1 MGEETT
7 ITDAQI
13 LASILYSIKQM
24 IGVPV
29 ESTDYDTDLIIH
41 INSVFST
48 MTQLGIGPKS
58 GFAITGPND
67 LWTDFIADD
76 KKIAM
81 YKSYMFMKVKLI
93 FDSTTLSGSVIEAY
107 NKLISEFEWRAH
119 IEGDSDE

>member
-1 MGEETT
+1 MGEETI

-29 ESTDYDTDLIIH
+29 ESTDFDTDLIIH
-41 INSVFST
+41 INAAFSIL
-48 MTQLGIGPKS
+48 TQLGVGPKA
-58 GFAITGPND
+58 GFKITGSNE

-76 KKIAM
+76 TKIGM
-81 YKSYMFMKVKLI
+81 YKDYIYMKVKLV
-93 FDSTTLSGSVIEAY
+93 FDSSTLSGSVIDSYKE
-107 NKLISEFEWRAH
+107 LIREYEWRAH

>member
-58 GFAITGPND
+58 GFAITGSDD
-67 LWTDFIADD
+67 LWTDFIVDD

>member
-48 MTQLGIGPKS
+48 LTQLGIGPKS
-58 GFAITGPND
+58 GFAITGSDD

-107 NKLISEFEWRAH
+107 NKLIGEFEWRAH